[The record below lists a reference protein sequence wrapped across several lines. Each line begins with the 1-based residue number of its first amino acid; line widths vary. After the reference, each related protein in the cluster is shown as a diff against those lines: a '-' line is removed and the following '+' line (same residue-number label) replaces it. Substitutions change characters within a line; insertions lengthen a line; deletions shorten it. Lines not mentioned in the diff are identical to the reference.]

1 MASIC
6 QRLHFM
12 ANPPCLTSSGLCESV
27 SAAGLWCGIIQRP
40 GSTCKRQGSLRS
52 EM

>member
-12 ANPPCLTSSGLCESV
+12 ANPPCLTSSGPCESV
-27 SAAGLWCGIIQRP
+27 SAAGLCCGIIPRP
-40 GSTCKRQGSLRS
+40 DLMCKRHGCF
-52 EM
+52 EE